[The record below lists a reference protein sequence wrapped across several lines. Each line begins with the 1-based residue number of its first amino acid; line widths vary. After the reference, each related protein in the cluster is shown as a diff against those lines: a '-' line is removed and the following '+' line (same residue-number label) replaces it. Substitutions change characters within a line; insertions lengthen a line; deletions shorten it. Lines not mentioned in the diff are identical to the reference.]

1 MSMSLGEGH
10 DCPMKLT
17 RISAIRR
24 KELRQAAF
32 AVLQDEGVAGATLE
46 KVAARAG
53 ASKGIVL
60 HYFRNKQ
67 ELFEHAMREANAE
80 LRDTVIARLKRATTP
95 MERIDAVIEGN
106 FEPHLFRPSIC
117 HAWLSLCAE
126 VPRDAKLARIQT
138 VIHAR
143 MRSNLLSGLRALAPA
158 DVADDIALLVTTL
171 IDGFWLRLG
180 LGPDSISREQAI
192 AEIKDVVAAKLA
204 AASHQWDQRSEQSQP
219 LRRQS
224 LHPSDT

>member
-1 MSMSLGEGH
+1 
-10 DCPMKLT
+10 MKLT

-32 AVLQDEGVAGATLE
+32 AVLQREGVSGATLE
-46 KVAARAG
+46 KVAAAAG

-67 ELFEHAMREANAE
+67 ELFEHAMREANAV
-80 LRDTVIARLKRATTP
+80 LRDTVIARLKQAKTP
-95 MERIDAVIEGN
+95 MQRIDAVIDGN
-106 FEPHLFRPSIC
+106 FEPHLFQPSVC

-126 VPRDAKLARIQT
+126 VPRDKKLERIQT

-143 MRSNLLSGLRALAPA
+143 MRSNLMSGLRDLAPLQQA
-158 DVADDIALLVTTL
+158 EEIALVVTAL

-192 AEIKDVVAAKLA
+192 SEVKAVVAAKLMA
-204 AASHQWDQRSEQSQP
+204 ATLASKGRP
-219 LRRQS
+219 G
-224 LHPSDT
+224 T